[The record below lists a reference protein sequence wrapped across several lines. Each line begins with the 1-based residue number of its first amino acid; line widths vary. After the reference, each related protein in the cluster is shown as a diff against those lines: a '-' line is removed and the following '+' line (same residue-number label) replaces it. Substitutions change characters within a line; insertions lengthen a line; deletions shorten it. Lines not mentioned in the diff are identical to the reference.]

1 MRYPVH
7 RSDKIKLKRTH
18 NFINSLCASLAS
30 LALKMENVIDYMN
43 VALLSYKTRIFTIR
57 PGYMIRGDRIYARS
71 SLQSAVL
78 NSEKKKKCF

>member
-1 MRYPVH
+1 
-7 RSDKIKLKRTH
+7 
-18 NFINSLCASLAS
+18 
-30 LALKMENVIDYMN
+30 MENVIDYMN

-78 NSEKKKKCF
+78 NSEKKNAFDLTISKFKRYEQRT